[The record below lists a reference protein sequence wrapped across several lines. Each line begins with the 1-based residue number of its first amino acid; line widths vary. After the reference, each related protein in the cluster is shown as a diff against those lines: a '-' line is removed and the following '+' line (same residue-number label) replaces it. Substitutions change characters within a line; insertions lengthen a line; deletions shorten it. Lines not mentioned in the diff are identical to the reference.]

1 MLVKV
6 PIPLT
11 LCDLKHEAEN
21 EATGC
26 EVALQELVYRMLM
39 DSLRGHERSS
49 MEGTREEVEYVRE
62 ALDACQSYDV
72 TLQEGED
79 GRWGLTAD
87 WSRYAKN
94 VRRFEA

>member
-11 LCDLKHEAEN
+11 LCDLKYEAEN
-21 EATGC
+21 EATQE
-26 EVALQELVYRMLM
+26 EVALQELVYRMLI
-39 DSLRGHERSS
+39 DSLRGHERSF
-49 MEGTREEVEYVRE
+49 MEGTKEEVEYVRE

-72 TLQEGED
+72 VLHEGED
-79 GRWGLTAD
+79 GRWELMAD
-87 WSRYAKN
+87 WSEYAKN